1 MNSIILHIS
10 DLHVSLDKKI
20 GGEMN
25 KHDSYLDT
33 SEQNESS
40 FLFIDKFINALKR
53 DYKTSEL
60 NIYLLIT
67 GDITNEGEKKEF
79 DFALVYLNRI
89 IEELNIKKENILLLP
104 GDHDLHRRSII
115 NLLAEND
122 KSTMQEINI
131 SKYNN
136 FSNFYFELLG
146 RKFDPNKIVF
156 DVLEIENSFI
166 LLGLNSCTKID
177 LVQKLGNV
185 PINQFEIEL
194 NTITTKSDLKAIVC
208 VHHNLSSSYENKNN
222 GQWDSDNR
230 ESFLQKLLSH
240 DIGFVFTGNEHSNSC
255 KSLFLGDIM
264 TSDSGCF
271 SSKSWDTTFKVYDI
285 FTEGDILL
293 KNTIYSLHKPNNN
306 DSKYEWDTRKN
317 KVFSQ
322 PEEFTIFKKSP
333 PLLEEEI
340 NELPSSVISEAPK
353 LGSEVIANELKVY
366 FSEKY
371 TNGLYKK
378 VKDLKL
384 FHSGHFHWSETS
396 RAHNWIDVS
405 KLIEDKENLDFVKS
419 AIVDVIEDNKLENI
433 DLIIGLGYEGN
444 IIASRAAIKFNK
456 PYSFL
461 PYSYRHD
468 EHHHFENEL
477 NFDNST
483 KNFKKVLIITD
494 VVNDGRTIRKL
505 INKRQKKFFTDVDKV
520 YVVSLFYTGYSVL
533 NFNILNFN
541 FIKTIPNYDIENDEE
556 VNNIEFYTVKSIAVE
571 KCPFGKDF
579 RESCLIVKDGLG
591 CVNLFYDETKYIKDD
606 QLLKS

>member
-1 MNSIILHIS
+1 MDSIILHIS

-20 GGEMN
+20 GGEIN

-33 SEQNESS
+33 SDQNEAS
-40 FLFIDKFINALKR
+40 FLFIDRFTNALKR
-53 DYKTSEL
+53 DYRISEL
-60 NIYLLIT
+60 RIYLLVT

-79 DFALVYLNRI
+79 DFALIYLNRI
-89 IEELNIKKENILLLP
+89 ITALNIKKENILVLP
-104 GDHDLHRRSII
+104 GDHDLHRRSIM
-115 NLLAEND
+115 NLLADND
-122 KSTMQEINI
+122 KSTIKEINI
-131 SKYNN
+131 SKFKN
-136 FSNFYFELLG
+136 FSNFYNELLE
-146 RKFDPNKIVF
+146 KEFDPNKIIF

-185 PINQFEIEL
+185 PIKQFEEEL
-194 NTITTKSDLKAIVC
+194 ISITSKKTLKAIAC
-208 VHHNLSSSYENKNN
+208 VHHNLTSSYENKNN
-222 GQWDSDNR
+222 GQWDTDNR

-255 KSLFLGDIM
+255 KSLFLGDIQ

-285 FTEGDILL
+285 FKEEDVLL
-293 KNTIYSLHKPNNN
+293 KNRIYSLHKPNIN
-306 DSKYEWDTRKN
+306 DFKYEWDTRKN

-322 PEEFTIFKKSP
+322 PEEFIIFKKNP
-333 PLLEEEI
+333 PLIEDEI
-340 NELPSSVISEAPK
+340 NELPYKVLVEENKLDSEIINQEP
-353 LGSEVIANELKVY
+353 KVY
-366 FSEKY
+366 YSEKY
-371 TNGLYKK
+371 TDGLYNK
-378 VKDLKL
+378 VKNLKL

-396 RAHNWIDVS
+396 RAHNWIDIS

-419 AIVDVIEDNKLENI
+419 AIVDVIEDAKLENI

-444 IIASRAAIKFNK
+444 IISSRAAIKLNK

-477 NFDNST
+477 NFDNSSKKY
-483 KNFKKVLIITD
+483 KNILIITD

-505 INKRQKKFFTDVDKV
+505 INKRQKVFFNYVDKV
-520 YVVSLFYTGYSVL
+520 YVISLFYTGYSTL
-533 NFNILNFN
+533 NFDILNFN

-556 VNNIEFYTVKSIAVE
+556 VNNIEFYTVKSITVE

-591 CVNLFYDETKYIKDD
+591 CVNLFYDETKYIK
-606 QLLKS
+606 